1 MNLKDQ
7 HTCKL
12 LSLSFILLLRTC
24 ETRGFKNNAGKRDRH
39 GAEEGS
45 SETQGFCLSVLID
58 HKFDELIEK
67 SVKAYATHFFF
78 NAWNRCKIL
87 ENLFGKRLLASALYN
102 DNSLL
107 PYIYVM
113 FSEGSKTLY
122 RQYCSSSEYAREVVA
137 DVKHLSMYNVS
148 T

>member
-78 NAWNRCKIL
+78 NA
-87 ENLFGKRLLASALYN
+87 
-102 DNSLL
+102 
-107 PYIYVM
+107 
-113 FSEGSKTLY
+113 
-122 RQYCSSSEYAREVVA
+122 
-137 DVKHLSMYNVS
+137 
-148 T
+148 